1 MCPLWD
7 AEHADN
13 HPVSLHRK
21 PFKPR
26 FQILFM
32 RAEHFDWC
40 EKYFSG
46 VEFVPLQNIELALKQ
61 RLGQERMLGWLREVA
76 LRRALPARYVK

>member
-1 MCPLWD
+1 
-7 AEHADN
+7 
-13 HPVSLHRK
+13 
-21 PFKPR
+21 
-26 FQILFM
+26 M